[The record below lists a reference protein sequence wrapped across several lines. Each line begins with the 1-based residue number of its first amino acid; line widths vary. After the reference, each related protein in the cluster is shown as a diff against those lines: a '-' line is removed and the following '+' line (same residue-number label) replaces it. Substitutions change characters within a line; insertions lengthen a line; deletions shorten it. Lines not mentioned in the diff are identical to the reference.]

1 VCSANGPLW
10 TARTLVKTWAMRGTL
25 HLLDASDLT
34 IFTGAQGA
42 LPARYDSASWRKAF
56 GMSTAEAEAVLDAIS
71 DALDGEPLLR
81 DELAD
86 AVGKRLGDARLGEA
100 VRGSFGTMPKLAAL
114 RGDLCFAP
122 PRGRHVRFTRPDRW
136 LGDWAAAPPREAL
149 AEVIRRYLAV
159 YGPAPRETFA
169 RWFGMSSAAPA
180 GRAIKGLGDE
190 VAAVSVEGQHGWMLA
205 ADVDAAARSEPSGSV
220 SLLPAFDQYVV
231 AAPRDASAVLAADR
245 RERVYRAQGWLSPV
259 LLVDGRIE
267 GVWRHELKRGDLTVR
282 IEPFGD
288 LGRAAHERA
297 ASEAQRLA
305 QFFGARLELSF
316 GPLHA

>member
-1 VCSANGPLW
+1 L
-10 TARTLVKTWAMRGTL
+10 
-25 HLLDASDLT
+25 
-34 IFTGAQGA
+34 GA
-42 LPARYDSASWRKAF
+42 PAF
-56 GMSTAEAEAVLDAIS
+56 
-71 DALDGEPLLR
+71 
-81 DELAD
+81 
-86 AVGKRLGDARLGEA
+86 
-100 VRGSFGTMPKLAAL
+100 
-114 RGDLCFAP
+114 C
-122 PRGRHVRFTRPDRW
+122 
-136 LGDWAAAPPREAL
+136 

-159 YGPAPRETFA
+159 YGQAPRETFA
-169 RWFGMSSAAPA
+169 RWFGMSSAAQA

-190 VAAVSVEGQHGWMLA
+190 VAAVSVDGQHGWMLA
-205 ADVDAAARSEPSGSV
+205 ADVDATARSEPSGSV

-282 IEPFGD
+282 IEPFGA
-288 LGRAAHERA
+288 LGRAAHKRA